1 MFTGLSAFPLTP
13 MRAEQLDERA
23 FVGLVERLAQA
34 GVDSIGALGS
44 TGNYAYLTRSQRAR
58 IARLACEHS
67 GDVPVIIGIGAL
79 RTADV
84 LACAEDA
91 QAAGAHGLLLPPMSY
106 QPLRESEVFDLYR
119 TVAAS
124 VSIPLCVYDNPTTTR
139 FEFSDRLYARIA
151 ELPRVGSIK
160 IPAVPGRADQVRA
173 RIANLRSALP
183 LDVTLGISGDA
194 SAAAGLNGG
203 CDAWYSVIGGLF
215 PATAQAITRAA
226 LESNAAE
233 ASRLSEALAPLWTL
247 YARHGGSLRVIATAA
262 EVLGLV
268 APDSLPL
275 PLQSLSGADRQAVET
290 ALQAL
295 NLC

>member
-13 MRAEQLDERA
+13 LRNGALDEPA
-23 FVGLVERLAQA
+23 FVRLIERLVQA
-34 GVDSIGALGS
+34 RVDSIGVLGS
-44 TGNYAYLTRSQRAR
+44 TGSYAYLTRSERAR

-67 GDVPVIIGIGAL
+67 GDIPMIIGIGAL

-84 LACAEDA
+84 LAYAEDA
-91 QAAGAHGLLLPPMSY
+91 QDAGANGLLLPPMSY
-106 QPLRESEVFDLYR
+106 QPLREHEVFDLYK

-124 VSIPLCVYDNPTTTR
+124 VSVPLCVYDNPTTTH
-139 FEFSDRLYARIA
+139 FEFNDRLYAHIA
-151 ELPRVGSIK
+151 KLPWVRSIK
-160 IPAVPGRADQVRA
+160 IPAVPGRAAQVEA
-173 RIANLRSALP
+173 RIASLRSGLP
-183 LDVTLGISGDA
+183 ADVTIGVSGDA

-226 LESNAAE
+226 RGGDAAE
-233 ASRLSEALAPLWTL
+233 TRRLSEALEPLWAL

-262 EVLGLV
+262 ELLGLV
-268 APDSLPL
+268 AENSLPL
-275 PLQSLSGADRQAVET
+275 PLQSLHGTDRQAVET
-290 ALQAL
+290 ALETL